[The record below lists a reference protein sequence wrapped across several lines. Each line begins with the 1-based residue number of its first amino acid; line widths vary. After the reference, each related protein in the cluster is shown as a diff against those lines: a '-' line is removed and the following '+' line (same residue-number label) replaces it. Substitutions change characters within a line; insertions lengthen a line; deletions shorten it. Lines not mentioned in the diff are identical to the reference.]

1 MSGDGDAG
9 AVVDEPEALPEAGG
23 VDGLEEDEEGE
34 DDGELELMPFFEALS
49 PQAARVNAATAAI
62 SRDLV
67 IPVFLKGIG
76 GRNSRVS
83 RMKFHP
89 RTPGPNASEAHRSA
103 GDSRV
108 RSRPDL
114 VEARAHRQGLGL
126 VP

>member
-9 AVVDEPEALPEAGG
+9 AVVLEPEALPEAGG

-76 GRNSRVS
+76 
-83 RMKFHP
+83 
-89 RTPGPNASEAHRSA
+89 AAI
-103 GDSRV
+103 
-108 RSRPDL
+108 
-114 VEARAHRQGLGL
+114 LG
-126 VP
+126 

>member
-9 AVVDEPEALPEAGG
+9 AVVLEPEALPEAGG
-23 VDGLEEDEEGE
+23 VEEDEEGE
-34 DDGELELMPFFEALS
+34 DDGELMPFFEALS

-89 RTPGPNASEAHRSA
+89 RTPGSNV
-103 GDSRV
+103 V
-108 RSRPDL
+108 RGP
-114 VEARAHRQGLGL
+114 
-126 VP
+126 P